1 MEGLKIVRRLVLK
14 KTKQKKSPKM
24 LNSENKLVDVGKFGG
39 CRLLS
44 LWGKK
49 EKRQEKSAMGED

>member
-1 MEGLKIVRRLVLK
+1 MEGVKIVRRLVLK

-44 LWGKK
+44 LS

>member
-1 MEGLKIVRRLVLK
+1 MLK
-14 KTKQKKSPKM
+14 KTKQNKSPKM

-49 EKRQEKSAMGED
+49 EKRQEKSAMGEN